1 MVKFDFD
8 LVVIGAGSG
17 GVRAARMA
25 AAQGARVVIVEA
37 GKLGGTCVNVG
48 CIPKKLYSYAA
59 HYSADF
65 ADSRGFGWQLP
76 AATFNWVTLR
86 DRKTEEISRLN
97 GIYHNMLI
105 KAGVEIIQGWGQLRD
120 AHTVAVGD
128 KQITGRNILLST
140 GGKPQSPG
148 FAGHDCT
155 LSSDQI
161 FDLPALPKKLLILGA
176 GYIGVEFAG
185 IFSGLGVDT
194 TLSWRSELPLRGFDH
209 DLRQRFMGAIG
220 KHCHLLPN
228 SQVQGVKR
236 LPSGALKVLFADGTL
251 LGFDHILAAIGRVPA
266 THNLGLE
273 HTQVQVGAD
282 GAVLVDANFQT
293 TEPSVYAIGDV
304 VGRMALTPVALAEA
318 MVVVDQLFGNGERR
332 LNYQNIPTA
341 VFSHPNLATVGLTE
355 EQARQQHPE
364 LAIYETDFRH
374 LRHTLSGRDER
385 TYMKVLVDIPTDK
398 VLGMHMLG
406 ADAGEIIQGF
416 ATAMHCGLTKAQ
428 LDATIG
434 IHPTA
439 AEEFVTLRTRSR

>member
-1 MVKFDFD
+1 MAMFDFD
-8 LVVIGAGSG
+8 LIVVGAGSG
-17 GVRAARMA
+17 GVRAARMS
-25 AAQGARVVIVEA
+25 AAQGAKVAIIEA

-65 ADSRGFGWQLP
+65 ADSRGFGWQIP
-76 AATFNWVTLR
+76 AATFNWSTLR
-86 DRKTEEISRLN
+86 DGKTAEIARLN

-105 KAGVEIIQGWGQLRD
+105 KAGVEIIAGWGQLRD
-120 AHTVAVGD
+120 AHTVVVGD
-128 KQITGRNILLST
+128 KASTARNILLST

-161 FDLPALPKKLLILGA
+161 FDLPELPKKLLILGA

-194 TLSWRSELPLRGFDH
+194 TLSWRSELPLRGFDQ
-209 DLRQRFMGAIG
+209 DLRQRFMRETA

-228 SQVQGVKR
+228 SQVQGVRR
-236 LPSGALKVLFADGTL
+236 LPSGMLKVLFTDGTL
-251 LGFDHILAAIGRVPA
+251 LEFDQILAAIGRVPS
-266 THNLGLE
+266 TQNLGLE
-273 HTQVQVGAD
+273 HTQVQLGTD
-282 GAVLVDANFQT
+282 GAVLVDTNFQT
-293 TEPSVYAIGDV
+293 AEPSIYAVGDV

-318 MVVVDQLFGNGERR
+318 MVVVDQLFGKGERR
-332 LNYQNIPTA
+332 LHYQNIPTA
-341 VFSHPNLATVGLTE
+341 VFSHPNLATVGLME
-355 EQARQQHPE
+355 EQARQLHPE

-385 TYMKVLVDIPTDK
+385 TYMKVLVDTASDK

-416 ATAMHCGLTKAQ
+416 AVAMNCGLTKAQ

-439 AEEFVTLRTRSR
+439 AEEFVTLRARSR